1 MAEVGLLIEGQPV
14 VLPAPLELPPAGLK
28 LVLRVSPGATLTS
41 ATLRLSA
48 QPPTVNDVAPAHISS
63 DLGRFCVKA
72 ENNTKSPP
80 IRFLN
85 ATFENEIAICSLK
98 LTVAGADAGMNA
110 GADGW
115 ARIRTFSNGAWTP
128 LAPIDTVALGR
139 EQVFPPVAAQ
149 QIMAEFLAASGPS
162 VLLPTALRVTAI
174 ELKSTSQPCYVS
186 LSIADGPAFFTRPGP
201 LPASPVTVEG
211 LARLVSGWLSEHPG
225 TTDVPIII
233 RAANGGSLLVTEF
246 SPEWRG
252 PTTPPPPPA
261 PPRPAK
267 SSRALLCDEGHA
279 AAQNIGATPSGN
291 LLRAVALWVRAGTAC
306 VAGQVTLQPD
316 PRDRPADASPA
327 VTLDFSLDADTQPKW
342 LMLALAKPLAL
353 SGTSWV
359 VCRVS
364 TGELLWYRARADA
377 GGIPPLISVGGG
389 AWQPAPAD
397 PDEPAPAALLVDP
410 SWTAA

>member
-1 MAEVGLLIEGQPV
+1 L
-14 VLPAPLELPPAGLK
+14 
-28 LVLRVSPGATLTS
+28 ATGS
-41 ATLRLSA
+41 E
-48 QPPTVNDVAPAHISS
+48 
-63 DLGRFCVKA
+63 K
-72 ENNTKSPP
+72 
-80 IRFLN
+80 IRFVN
-85 ATFENEIAICSLK
+85 ATFEDEIAICSLT
-98 LTVAGADAGMNA
+98 LTGAE
-110 GADGW
+110 GW

-128 LAPIDTVALGR
+128 LAPIDTVVLGR
-139 EQVFPPVAAQ
+139 EHVFPPVAAQ
-149 QIMAEFLAASGPS
+149 QLTAEFLTEKSWSAGPS
-162 VLLPTALRVTAI
+162 VLWPTALGVTAI
-174 ELKSTSQPCYVS
+174 ALKSTSQPCHVS
-186 LSIADGPAFFTRPGP
+186 LSIGDGPAFFTHPGP
-201 LPASPVTVEG
+201 LPMSPVTVEG

-291 LLRAVALWVRAGTAC
+291 LLRAVALWVRAGTA

-316 PRDRPADASPA
+316 PRDRPAGCEPA
-327 VTLDFSLDADTQPKW
+327 ATLDFSMDADTQPKW

-364 TGELLWYRARADA
+364 TGELLWYRAPPEA
-377 GGIPPLISVGGG
+377 GGIAPLISVGGG

-397 PDEPAPAALLVDP
+397 PGEPAPAALWVAP
-410 SWTAA
+410 SWTAAC